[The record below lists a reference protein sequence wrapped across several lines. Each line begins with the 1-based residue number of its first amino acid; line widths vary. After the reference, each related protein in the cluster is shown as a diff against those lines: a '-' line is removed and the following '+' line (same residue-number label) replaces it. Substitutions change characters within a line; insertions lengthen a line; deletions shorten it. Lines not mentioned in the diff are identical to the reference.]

1 MRITVAVKPNSKKEL
16 VQEQEDGSFI
26 VRVNALPVDG
36 KANARV
42 IELLAKYFDVSKSS
56 IQLVSGPQSKKK
68 IFSVDKS

>member
-1 MRITVAVKPNSKKEL
+1 
-16 VQEQEDGSFI
+16 